1 MVSAVL
7 VGCTAP
13 LPSPSHEPTPIAPSD
28 STRPGREL
36 ASPPPTS
43 VQHDLLARARIGF
56 VPLTEAQQATVR
68 VTAAEARRTGLADGG
83 MGYGPDDARV
93 VWKKV
98 GCIFLGYYTAPQMPR
113 IGYVPP
119 EFPAYLVQVL
129 ADPVPAFPMINIG
142 VVVVDATTGERSS
155 TYGAGTPPDGIMGT
169 TCGVTP

>member
-1 MVSAVL
+1 
-7 VGCTAP
+7 
-13 LPSPSHEPTPIAPSD
+13 
-28 STRPGREL
+28 
-36 ASPPPTS
+36 
-43 VQHDLLARARIGF
+43 
-56 VPLTEAQQATVR
+56 
-68 VTAAEARRTGLADGG
+68 